1 MARTLPRSG
10 HEITNSLAAAER
22 VDLARHLAQDAR
34 MSADQ
39 RRKTGIYRGGL
50 DDAPISTRAKVVVV
64 YDASRPIAR
73 AVALALA
80 DRGECVLACGSDGSA
95 LLDLPRETAPGGL
108 VEATPA
114 PPGERLSRALT
125 LFGRVDTVV
134 AVAEL
139 EPSLLFG
146 PFEAIDPLPALM
158 RALADPL
165 AFVNE
170 LVQPLTHQR
179 AGRVVF
185 VNALPG
191 LPFAAT
197 AAAARAAI
205 DGLADALRLELAP
218 AGVEVVVVAPE
229 LAVPPPPATT
239 PLDGLARALERLPAE
254 APQHALAAPLRTLI
268 AHAATHAAIASE
280 AVTAVQAA
288 RPKPRLPVRAG
299 GRLQTARAT
308 RALARE
314 ATRAKK

>member
-1 MARTLPRSG
+1 
-10 HEITNSLAAAER
+10 
-22 VDLARHLAQDAR
+22 
-34 MSADQ
+34 MSRDV
-39 RRKTGIYRGGL
+39 RKKTGIYRGGL

-64 YDASRPIAR
+64 HDASRPIAR

-114 PPGERLSRALT
+114 PPGERLTRALG

-139 EPSLLFG
+139 EPSLVFG
-146 PFEAIDPLPALM
+146 PFESVDPIPALW
-158 RALADPL
+158 RALADPI

-170 LVQPLTHQR
+170 LMQPLTHHR
-179 AGRVVF
+179 AGRIVF

-205 DGLADALRLELAP
+205 DGLAEALRLELAP

-229 LAVPPPPATT
+229 LAVPPPPAPT
-239 PLDGLARALERLPAE
+239 PLDGLAQALDRLPPD
-254 APQHALAAPLRTLI
+254 APQQALATPLRNLI
-268 AHAATHAAIASE
+268 SHAATHAAIAAE
-280 AVTAVQAA
+280 AVAAVKAA
-288 RPKPRLPVRAG
+288 RPKPRVAVRAT
-299 GRLQTARAT
+299 GRLQSARAV
-308 RALARE
+308 RALERE
-314 ATRAKK
+314 ATRAKR